1 MINTHAISSEIM
13 IEFFGK
19 LSEEDSLTC
28 LYELMRSNPRA
39 NGALCAEVA
48 VKYSNKID
56 AKKSIQVLESFG
68 VNDGLLHFLCN
79 VLPAT

>member
-1 MINTHAISSEIM
+1 MLNTHAILPDVM

-19 LSEEDSLTC
+19 LNEEDCLIC

-39 NGALCAEVA
+39 NGALCADIA

-56 AKKSIQVLESFG
+56 AKKSI
-68 VNDGLLHFLCN
+68 
-79 VLPAT
+79 